1 MTRSLTAELA
11 VSAGRIVI
19 ADDLPASLDLFERLL
34 QQDDHVVL
42 RARDGEEALALAAV
56 ADPDLVL
63 VDVMMP
69 GLNGFEVCRRLKG
82 DPRTRLIPVVL
93 ITALQDT
100 ADRVKGINAGA
111 DDFLSKPVNAPE
123 LRARVHSLLRIK
135 RYTDD
140 LDSAEAT
147 VLSLARTIEARD
159 QYTDGHCRR
168 LASYALGFGRSLGL
182 SDTELAALVRGGVL
196 HDIGKVGI
204 PDAILL
210 KAGPLT
216 PAERDQMQQHT
227 VIGDH
232 LCGSLRSLRAVR
244 PIVRH
249 HHEHFDGSGYP
260 DGLRGDEIPLV
271 AQVMSVVDVFDALTT
286 TRPYRQPMTV
296 AEACDAL
303 EEEAARGWRHP
314 DLVKAFIALVAD
326 RGLAMSPTKEGW
338 PDVVDSGSGR

>member
-1 MTRSLTAELA
+1 MAPPVAAEP
-11 VSAGRIVI
+11 VGSGGRIVI
-19 ADDLPASLDLFERLL
+19 ADDLPASLELFERLL
-34 QQDDHVVL
+34 AQDGHTVL
-42 RARDGEEALALAAV
+42 RARDGEEALQLAASEN
-56 ADPDLVL
+56 PDLVL

-69 GLNGFEVCRRLKG
+69 KLNGFEVCRRLKAN
-82 DPRTRLIPVVL
+82 PATRLVPVVL
-93 ITALQDT
+93 ITALQET
-100 ADRVKGINAGA
+100 ADRVHGINAGA

-182 SDTELAALVRGGVL
+182 ADVELAALVRGGVL

-210 KAGPLT
+210 KTGPLT
-216 PAERDQMQQHT
+216 EAERHVMEQHT
-227 VIGDH
+227 VIGDR
-232 LCGSLRSLRAVR
+232 LCSSLRSLRAVR

-260 DGLRGDEIPLV
+260 DGLRGDEIPFV

-286 TRPYRQPMTV
+286 TRPYRNPMTL
-296 AEACDAL
+296 AGACQAL
-303 EEEAARGWRHP
+303 EEEAARGWRDP
-314 DLVKAFIALVAD
+314 VLVNAFVALATE
-326 RGLAMSPTKEGW
+326 RGLAANSTMEGW
-338 PDVVDSGSGR
+338 PATAV

>member
-1 MTRSLTAELA
+1 MATSFAAEPASL
-11 VSAGRIVI
+11 AGRILI
-19 ADDLPASLDLFERLL
+19 ADDLPASLELFARLL
-34 QQDDHVVL
+34 GQEGHTVL
-42 RARDGEEALALAAV
+42 RARDGEEALALAAREH
-56 ADPDLVL
+56 PDLVL
-63 VDVMMP
+63 IDVMMP
-69 GLNGFEVCRRLKG
+69 GLSGFEVCRRLKD
-82 DPRTRLIPVVL
+82 DPLTRLIPVVL
-93 ITALQDT
+93 ITALQQT
-100 ADRVKGINAGA
+100 ADRINGINAGA
-111 DDFLSKPVNAPE
+111 DDFLSKPVVAPE
-123 LRARVHSLLRIK
+123 LRARVRSLLRIK

-147 VLSLARTIEARD
+147 LLSLARTIEARD
-159 QYTDGHCRR
+159 KYTDGHCRR
-168 LASYALGFGRSLGL
+168 LASYALAFGRSLGL
-182 SDTELAALVRGGVL
+182 AETELASLVRGGVL

-216 PAERDQMQQHT
+216 EDERTLMQQHT

-260 DGLRGDEIPLV
+260 DGLQGSDIPIV

-286 TRPYRQPMTV
+286 TRPYREPLPV
-296 AEACDAL
+296 AEACRAL

-314 DLVKAFIALVAD
+314 DLVKEFVGLVGERGTALK
-326 RGLAMSPTKEGW
+326 PTKLGW
-338 PDVVDSGSGR
+338 PETVI